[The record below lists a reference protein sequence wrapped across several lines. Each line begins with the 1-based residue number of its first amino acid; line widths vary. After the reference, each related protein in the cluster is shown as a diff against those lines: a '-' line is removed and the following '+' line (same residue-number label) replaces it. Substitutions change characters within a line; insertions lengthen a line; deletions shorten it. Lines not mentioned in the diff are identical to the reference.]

1 MRKRIA
7 IFASGRGSNAEALYQ
22 AMQAGEVNG
31 EVVVVVSDYS
41 TAAVLTK
48 VQAWGVP
55 SVAVERKAYG
65 SKEDFEQALLDAIAP
80 YTPDVVVL
88 AGFMRLLGPTFIN
101 AYPNKIVNI
110 HPALLPSFPGLHAQ
124 RQAVEAGVKVSGC
137 TVHFVDYGMDSGP
150 IIMQTAVPVM
160 ADDTED
166 SLAARILPHE
176 HTTYKRALALLCDD
190 KLEIINRI
198 VHVKP

>member
-48 VQAWGVP
+48 AQAWGVP
-55 SVAVERKAYG
+55 TVAVERKSYG

-101 AYPNKIVNI
+101 AYPNQIVNI

-124 RQAVEAGVKVSGC
+124 RQALEAGVKLSGC
-137 TVHFVDYGMDSGP
+137 TVDFVDYGMDSGP

-166 SLAARILPHE
+166 SLAARILPYE
-176 HTTYKRALALLCDD
+176 HATYKRALALRCDD
-190 KLEIINRI
+190 KLEIITPT

>member
-41 TAAVLTK
+41 TAAVLAK
-48 VQAWGVP
+48 AQAWGVP

-176 HTTYKRALALLCDD
+176 HTTYKRALTLLCDD

>member
-31 EVVVVVSDYS
+31 EVDVVVSDYS
-41 TAAVLTK
+41 TAAVLAK
-48 VQAWGVP
+48 AQAWGVP

-190 KLEIINRI
+190 KLEIINRT

>member
-41 TAAVLTK
+41 TAAVLAK
-48 VQAWGVP
+48 AQAWGVP

-124 RQAVEAGVKVSGC
+124 RRAVEAGVKVSGC

-176 HTTYKRALALLCDD
+176 HATYKRALALLCDD
-190 KLEIINRI
+190 KLEITHRT

>member
-48 VQAWGVP
+48 AQAWGVP
-55 SVAVERKAYG
+55 TVAVERKSYG

-101 AYPNKIVNI
+101 AYPNQIVNI

-176 HTTYKRALALLCDD
+176 HATYKRALALLCDD
-190 KLEIINRI
+190 KLETINRI